1 MHPRMKHV
9 KYCSMPVQ
17 KRRFERLL
25 FALEHQGIKKSVFS
39 RQHFCMVMLW
49 FYNGNVKFV
58 EVIDTIKLIVQRIN
72 FFEKKCSILLAASL
86 ETEKLARC
94 FGEI

>member
-72 FFEKKCSILLAASL
+72 FFEKKMFNIISGV
-86 ETEKLARC
+86 
-94 FGEI
+94 FGNRKAGQMLW